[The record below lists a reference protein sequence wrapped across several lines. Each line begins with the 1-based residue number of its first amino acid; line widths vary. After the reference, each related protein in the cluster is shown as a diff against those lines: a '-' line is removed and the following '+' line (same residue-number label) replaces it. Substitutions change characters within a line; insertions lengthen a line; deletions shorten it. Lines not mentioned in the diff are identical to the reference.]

1 MKVIDDSEFL
11 VSIKAFL
18 ERTGMKPTRFGRE
31 AVGEASF
38 IASLESGRSPS
49 LKVVNKVA
57 QFMQDYVADASDASG
72 SDDATEAE
80 AA

>member
-1 MKVIDDSEFL
+1 
-11 VSIKAFL
+11 
-18 ERTGMKPTRFGRE
+18 
-31 AVGEASF
+31 
-38 IASLESGRSPS
+38 
-49 LKVVNKVA
+49 VNKVA